1 MHEAP
6 GGGVVEPVEPNG
18 PRMQERDAG
27 GRTRAHVGL
36 EVLREREQLL
46 AAVAQGE
53 PEHRGVGHERRV
65 QVMEM

>member
-1 MHEAP
+1 
-6 GGGVVEPVEPNG
+6 
-18 PRMQERDAG
+18 MQERDAG